1 MKNKD
6 VCFPYPV
13 LGIGDDVGPKPS
25 LTAQIT
31 EEKEFFI
38 VKINL
43 DMQNEDITKL
53 IQEESAV
60 YSCEIDCPATFFRR
74 IERSSEPSFEIK
86 IRRTDVARRVNFECT
101 VTVTKSINGYSNSQ
115 FHEDYLGLSFNLEPG
130 DLLAFIGKLH
140 YDADIKYDKLQT
152 AGSFMTIIPGHD
164 EKNTVYY
171 LNNPKIE
178 IQLPPEL
185 YQDYKMSFNGPGKH
199 VDIFHSSMVLNA
211 LVYALLNYDK
221 DEHGEKLWAR
231 TLKYRIDLEPGLRK
245 YSDVLENKDSL
256 KILELAQALLAN
268 PYKRL
273 LVTMHD
279 IIGQNT
285 EQQGY

>member
-115 FHEDYLGLSFNLEPG
+115 FHEDYLGFSFNLEPG

>member
-1 MKNKD
+1 MKNKE

-13 LGIGDDVGPKPS
+13 LGIGDDVSPRPS
-25 LTAQIT
+25 ITAQIT
-31 EEKEFFI
+31 EDKEFFV

-43 DMQNEDITKL
+43 EMHNEDILRL
-53 IQEESAV
+53 IQNQSAV
-60 YSCEIDCPATFFRR
+60 FSCEIDCPATFYRR
-74 IERSSEPSFEIK
+74 IERSCEPYFEIK
-86 IRRTDVARRVNFECT
+86 IRRTDVAKRVNFDCT
-101 VTVTKSINGYSNSQ
+101 VTVTNSIKGYSNSQ
-115 FHEDYLGLSFNLEPG
+115 FHEDYKGFSFNLDPG
-130 DLLAFIGKLH
+130 DLLAFVGKLH

-231 TLKYRIDLEPGLRK
+231 TLNYRIDLEASLQK
-245 YSDVLENKDSL
+245 YSDVLDNKDPL

-273 LVTMHD
+273 LETMHD

>member
-115 FHEDYLGLSFNLEPG
+115 FHEDYLGFSFNLEPG

-164 EKNTVYY
+164 EKNTVFY

-245 YSDVLENKDSL
+245 YSDVLENKDPL